1 MRRRVVP
8 GRPATG
14 IPVRG
19 RGPSGSV
26 ALVSMGP
33 QVPTHTYRPRPRGA
47 RLAANR
53 VIAAVLCLVLAC
65 GAWALLRPDPA
76 PSAAVLS
83 ARLADASHRVLRDG
97 DARQAQRLAAAA
109 LTARDTP
116 EARSAA
122 MAALAAPLHASTSAP
137 AGDDGA
143 EVVAR
148 SGDTVATG
156 GATGVVH
163 VWRVQ
168 DVPVGDGVT
177 LARVGGP
184 LPGSDRR
191 VTSLALSA
199 DGRALVAGSDDGTAR
214 LWSLGDADPG
224 PPRVVRAHGTRV
236 TAVAFVPGG
245 RGRWATAGLD
255 GRLRY
260 WDLRG
265 RPIAGHPGFAP
276 RAGADP
282 VEGITAFAF
291 SGDGQARGRRRRRH
305 APRGAH
311 RRRRAAVDAVARPGI
326 RPAQRHR
333 PPGGGGRRR
342 RQPSRDRLRHRRGR
356 PLAPHGHRLHARRR
370 HARAG
375 RGRRRPAR
383 VQPGR

>member
-8 GRPATG
+8 GRPA
-14 IPVRG
+14 PG
-19 RGPSGSV
+19 RGPSGAV

-143 EVVAR
+143 ELVAR

-156 GATGVVH
+156 
-163 VWRVQ
+163 
-168 DVPVGDGVT
+168 
-177 LARVGGP
+177 ARPASCACGGC
-184 LPGSDRR
+184 R
-191 VTSLALSA
+191 TSRS
-199 DGRALVAGSDDGTAR
+199 GTASR
-214 LWSLGDADPG
+214 SRRWADPC
-224 PPRVVRAHGTRV
+224 RART
-236 TAVAFVPGG
+236 GG
-245 RGRWATAGLD
+245 
-255 GRLRY
+255 
-260 WDLRG
+260 
-265 RPIAGHPGFAP
+265 
-276 RAGADP
+276 
-282 VEGITAFAF
+282 
-291 SGDGQARGRRRRRH
+291 SRR
-305 APRGAH
+305 
-311 RRRRAAVDAVARPGI
+311 
-326 RPAQRHR
+326 
-333 PPGGGGRRR
+333 
-342 RQPSRDRLRHRRGR
+342 SR
-356 PLAPHGHRLHARRR
+356 
-370 HARAG
+370 
-375 RGRRRPAR
+375 
-383 VQPGR
+383 